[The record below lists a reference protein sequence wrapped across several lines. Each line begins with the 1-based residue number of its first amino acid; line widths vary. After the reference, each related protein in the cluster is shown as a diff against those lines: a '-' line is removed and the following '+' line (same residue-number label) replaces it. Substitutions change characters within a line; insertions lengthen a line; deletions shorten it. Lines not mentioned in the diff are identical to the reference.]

1 MSTVKPPVMEVVVS
15 AYRNVGRALQA
26 MPLLAVIAFL
36 LSLAYGIIDFTLN
49 PVPASDAAEPT
60 RIDPIV
66 FVFSILWSFLMTPV
80 LIAIHRFILL
90 GEVTAGYAI
99 DPRNPRF
106 LRFFGWSLALALLIS
121 LPTFLA
127 TAFSALMGGYGAAL
141 IFALLVGCLFVIL
154 RATILF
160 PAIAVDAPG
169 ATWSDAFT
177 DTRGY
182 VWRILAIGLVAT
194 LPLWLALI
202 PVYILQDLTRA
213 SASLFTPSSLLLV
226 ALLGLVSAATSALLV
241 AIASRLYQLIGDRV
255 KQPSVA

>member
-15 AYRNVGRALQA
+15 AYRNVGRAIQA
-26 MPLLAVIAFL
+26 MPQLAVIAFL
-36 LSLAYGIIDFTLN
+36 LSLAYSIIDFVLN
-49 PVPASDAAEPT
+49 PVPAPDTAEPT

-66 FVFSILWSFLMTPV
+66 FVFSIVWSFLMTPV
-80 LIAIHRFILL
+80 LIALHRFILL

-99 DPRNPRF
+99 DPKNPRF
-106 LRFFGWSLALALLIS
+106 LRFFGWSLALSLL
-121 LPTFLA
+121 LTVPAFLA
-127 TAFSALMGGYGAAL
+127 TAASDQMGGYGAAVL
-141 IFALLVGCLFVIL
+141 FALLVGCFFVIL

-202 PVYILQDLTRA
+202 PIYILQELTRA
-213 SASLFTPSSLLLV
+213 NASLFAPSSILLV
-226 ALLGLVSAATSALLV
+226 MVTGLVSAATSALLV
-241 AIASRLYQLIGDRV
+241 AVASRLYQLIGDRV
-255 KQPSVA
+255 KQPSGA